1 MVRKCIEQDRK
12 HIKEYLKQEAEYNTY
27 ILADIDDFGFD
38 SEFQTVYVDEE
49 NDSIKGVYLCFY
61 QNLIMY
67 SKDNDI
73 NTEFLRELFT
83 EYTPDVVMGKL
94 ENVNLATEL
103 LPDYNIKAQR
113 LYFLNDPANLEN
125 DENDIEKAQ
134 PGEAGEIFDF
144 IQTIPEIRNLYTSKQ
159 MIIDRL
165 EKNAG
170 IHYLIRRG
178 GKIVSHA
185 NSAAGSEYTTMIGG
199 VSTDAEFR
207 GKKMASRIVS
217 RLCRDIMAEGK
228 RPCLFAAD
236 REKHNFYTRIGF
248 ERAGQW
254 GIMVRG

>member
-12 HIKEYLKQEAEYNTY
+12 HIKEYLKQEVEYNTY

-125 DENDIEKAQ
+125 DEKEIREYKASELRFKSRRKKEKATVADEELKAL
-134 PGEAGEIFDF
+134 EA
-144 IQTIPEIRNLYTSKQ
+144 
-159 MIIDRL
+159 L
-165 EKNAG
+165 E
-170 IHYLIRRG
+170 RR
-178 GKIVSHA
+178 
-185 NSAAGSEYTTMIGG
+185 
-199 VSTDAEFR
+199 
-207 GKKMASRIVS
+207 
-217 RLCRDIMAEGK
+217 EGK
-228 RPCLFAAD
+228 SKLED
-236 REKHNFYTRIGF
+236 N
-248 ERAGQW
+248 
-254 GIMVRG
+254 